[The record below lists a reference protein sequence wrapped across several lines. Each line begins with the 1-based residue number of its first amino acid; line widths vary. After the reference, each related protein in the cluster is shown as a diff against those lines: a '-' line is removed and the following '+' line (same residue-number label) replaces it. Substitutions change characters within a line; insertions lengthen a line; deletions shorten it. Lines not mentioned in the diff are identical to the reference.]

1 MDIDDIL
8 GYSGTLVH
16 VLLCE
21 RCAGVPEYMYIVDIV
36 DFWLMLRILRI
47 MLILLVFADIP
58 GRRSTLYCIM

>member
-21 RCAGVPEYMYIVDIV
+21 RCAGVHESMYVVDIV
-36 DFWLMLRILRI
+36 DLGLILCILRILW
-47 MLILLVFADIP
+47 ILSVFADIP
-58 GRRSTLYCIM
+58 GR